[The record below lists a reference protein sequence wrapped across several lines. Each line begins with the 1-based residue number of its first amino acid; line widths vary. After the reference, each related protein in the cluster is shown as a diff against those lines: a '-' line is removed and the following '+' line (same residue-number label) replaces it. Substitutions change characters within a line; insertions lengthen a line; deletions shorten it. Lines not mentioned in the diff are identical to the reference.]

1 MSVRSHEV
9 FRVKGKLE
17 GPVEKLATQLEDL
30 RNTLRTVD
38 DAKDQ
43 LRPELK
49 KATGDVSTLLRSR
62 GTRVEPLY
70 EFPRVLTAILENPK
84 IGALIFGANGER
96 LLNNSRAEE
105 LLGKLLQWKECGG
118 KGEHKKNDGAGFFK
132 KDGGEAIAHE
142 DLPWSLQTCKKDT
155 AESECEIFVR
165 RSSKNDDFVW
175 LRVTVTPL
183 TSSQPGLPP
192 GGAVAFLADI
202 TEHVNVVNELSNIC
216 RDTEKRLDE
225 FSQGLNELSLL
236 AEKLQAIKKH
246 EEPAEEKNLTPA
258 QPAKSEQDKKMGE
271 GLTVLVVDDVAVNQ
285 KLLKLQLERLGFR
298 VEVAGDG
305 KEAFEK
311 VKNHDFDIVLMD
323 CDMPRVDGYE
333 ATEMIRAIHDNDKKS
348 QVPIVAVTAYD
359 REGDKEKC
367 LASGMNDYITK
378 GSAEG
383 LLREMLAKW
392 LKIDSQWTDTDD
404 LSHTAKARTILFE
417 DGAAVDYKELRR
429 IYGDQEADE
438 IVKLFLGVTG
448 TFIECL
454 DLAVASKD
462 AESVSH
468 FAYSIKGPLSSLKL
482 RALADLASRL
492 PQQAAK
498 HKWKEAKKSYEEL
511 VSLYKPV
518 KEQLEKEFKG

>member
-1 MSVRSHEV
+1 M
-9 FRVKGKLE
+9 KGKLE

-38 DAKDQ
+38 DTKDQ

-62 GTRVEPLY
+62 GSRVEPLY

-84 IGALIFGANGER
+84 IGALIFGANGDR
-96 LLNNSRAEE
+96 LLNNARAED

-118 KGEHKKNDGAGFFK
+118 KGDHKKHDGAGFFK
-132 KDGGEAIAHE
+132 KEGGEQIAHE
-142 DLPWSLQTCKKDT
+142 DLPWSLNACKKDG
-155 AESECEIFVR
+155 AESECEIYVR
-165 RSSKNDDFVW
+165 RSAKSEDFVW

-202 TEHVNVVNELSNIC
+202 TEHINVVNELSNIC

-246 EEPAEEKNLTPA
+246 EEPADTSNQSPA
-258 QPAKSEQDKKMGE
+258 PGAPEKSELDQNKKMGE

-285 KLLKLQLERLGFR
+285 KLLKLQLERLGFK
-298 VEVAGDG
+298 VEIAGDG
-305 KEAFEK
+305 REAFEK
-311 VKNHDFDIVLMD
+311 VKQSNFDIVLMD

-333 ATEMIRAIHDNDKKS
+333 ATEMIRAIANDSKKS

-378 GSAEG
+378 GSAES

-392 LKIDSQWTDTDD
+392 LKIDSQLSESADD
-404 LSHTAKARTILFE
+404 LSHTAKARNILFE

-429 IYGDQEADE
+429 IYGAQEADE

-448 TFIECL
+448 TFIQCL

-482 RALADLASRL
+482 RQLADLASKL

-498 HKWKEAKKSYEEL
+498 HKWKEAKKSYDEL
-511 VSLYKPV
+511 VRLYKPV
-518 KEQLEKEFKG
+518 KEQLEKEFPKD